1 MSNTKTT
8 KRDDLSRQFMI
19 DCTAD
24 GTVFTRLRTAPLPK
38 GQLPVF
44 SVNTFAEADY
54 LIQRLARRQRDRSGN
69 YRLNDFPEGDVD
81 AIDGFADKF
90 REAYEKM
97 LGGGGGVSS

>member
-8 KRDDLSRQFMI
+8 KRDDLSRMFMI

-24 GTVFTRLRTAPLPK
+24 GTVFVRLRTAPLPK
-38 GQLPVF
+38 GRLPIF
-44 SVNTFAEADY
+44 SVNSFLEGTD
-54 LIQRLARRQRDRSGN
+54 LIQRLARRHRDRSGN

-97 LGGGGGVSS
+97 LGGGGEVSS